1 MQFVATVS
9 DAHVALNLQLS
20 LDISDFGRF
29 VFVSVNLLHACQQY
43 KDTRLDKEDNWLNPS
58 NLS

>member
-29 VFVSVNLLHACQQY
+29 VFVSVNLLHTCQQY
-43 KDTRLDKEDNWLNPS
+43 KDTHLDKEDNWLNPS

>member
-9 DAHVALNLQLS
+9 DAHAALNLQLS

-29 VFVSVNLLHACQQY
+29 VFVSVNLLHSCQQY
-43 KDTRLDKEDNWLNPS
+43 KDTRLDKEDN
-58 NLS
+58 